1 LIYASAFEDPF
12 DPVQRTTANADAPA
26 GTDVGVWKAGDILVD
41 RCAEAFDLFP
51 GDWSALSCV
60 PHETQNALRSQ
71 DLQAL
76 LDSLSHADE
85 CITTEHG
92 HFHLALPVTPPMD
105 LVKHRKKRANM
116 LFFKLR
122 GHPLFVPRF
131 GMDRVPV
138 RPLRRE
144 IQRQYLRFNFEMC
157 LWTIHSFALS
167 VPFLNPNECSNPCPT
182 ATYMKQEQ
190 VRRIG
195 NP

>member
-1 LIYASAFEDPF
+1 
-12 DPVQRTTANADAPA
+12 
-26 GTDVGVWKAGDILVD
+26 VWKAGDILVD
-41 RCAEAFDLFP
+41 RCAKAFDLFLW
-51 GDWSALSCV
+51 DWSALSCV
-60 PHETQNALRSQ
+60 PHETQYALRSQ

-76 LDSLSHADE
+76 FDSLSHADE

-92 HFHLALPVTPPMD
+92 HFHFALPVAPPMD
-105 LVKHRKKRANM
+105 LVKQRKKRANM

-131 GMDRVPV
+131 RVHRVPV

-144 IQRQYLRFNFEMC
+144 TKRRYLRFNFEMS
-157 LWTIHSFALS
+157 LWKIHSFALS
-167 VPFLNPNECSNPCPT
+167 VPFLNPNECGHPCPA
-182 ATYMKQEQ
+182 ATYLKQQ